1 MTDLLIGLLGG
12 MLVGHLTFWILSRKE
27 VSK

>member
-12 MLVGHLTFWILSRKE
+12 MLVGHLALWILSKKE